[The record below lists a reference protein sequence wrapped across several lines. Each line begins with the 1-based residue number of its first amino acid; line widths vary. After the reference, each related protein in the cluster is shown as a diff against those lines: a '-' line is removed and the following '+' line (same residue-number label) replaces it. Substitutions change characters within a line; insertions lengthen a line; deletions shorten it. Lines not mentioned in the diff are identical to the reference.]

1 MKTLILSFLLCLLSF
16 PVQSQ
21 TRINGLVTDADSHK
35 PIDAATVQLLNKG
48 SGTAVNYT
56 LTDADGRFSLPPVN
70 THDPM
75 IVRVSLLGYATM
87 ELPVATEKELH
98 FRLAMKAFN
107 LKEVEIRPGRVYGR
121 EDTINYD
128 LSRFITPKDETI
140 KDALK
145 RLPGIQVNDA
155 GKISY
160 NGKDISR
167 FYVEGMDL
175 TDGRYGQ
182 ISNNLQADAVET
194 VQVLENHQPIRAL
207 SKKISTEDI
216 ALNLKLKPKFRNRW
230 LVSLEG
236 GIGASP
242 LLWSGSLNAMQLSRQ
257 SQSAYLYKGNNTGND
272 VTDEQTLFQTED
284 REKKQ
289 GPSLPTF
296 LEQPSLSA
304 PLKKERLLFN
314 QTHSLSANRLY
325 KLDETTQLRL
335 NANYIHDLRS
345 QQRGNITRYYQEAD
359 TLTLK
364 EESDTR
370 IRSDRAELAATME
383 SNTESRFLTNQF
395 NLAGNWENSLSHI
408 QTDRAIAQ
416 RIQTPDFGVRN
427 YLQSLWT
434 RNNYTIEARSLIRYH
449 NRPAQISIDDYAEKM
464 DLRQLYLDHSLSLL
478 RKKGMLTRRYTAG
491 VSGDINNLHNRAAL
505 YINPEYQWN
514 LPKWS
519 ITFNLPFRWT
529 TIPQTGFSHAALNP
543 YLYVTYKLNYAW
555 RFSARAG
562 YKESY
567 GDISNLYVHPYHTDF
582 RNRIVNNGLLPVDR
596 KQSYSLYGEYK
607 STVNEFFF
615 TLYLNH
621 TRNRSNR
628 IYEQRIE
635 AEEVSLL
642 SHPEKNRSQ
651 NCSANGTISK
661 GFYDWGVKFS
671 LSYLIGRNEA
681 EQLSYGKRL
690 PFHYDYMQYEPQII
704 WTPTRLLEINYGATI
719 HYGGSRIGSET
730 NLSPLLNVVQKLA
743 LSYSLSSIDIRL
755 SLDHYHN
762 DLSREQSVDAC
773 FANISLCWKTGK
785 WQLAADATNLFNK
798 KEYRY
803 TQYSATESYT
813 SWLTLRPRELLLK
826 AKYKF

>member
-48 SGTAVNYT
+48 NGTAVNYT
-56 LTDADGRFSLPPVN
+56 LTDAEGRFSLPPVN

-75 IVRVSLLGYATM
+75 IVRVSLLGYAPM

-98 FRLAMKAFN
+98 FRLVMKAFN

-236 GIGASP
+236 SIGASP

-289 GPSLPTF
+289 GPSLLAF
-296 LEQPSLSA
+296 LEQPSLNA

-345 QQRGNITRYYQEAD
+345 QRRGNITRYYQEAD

-395 NLAGNWENSLSHI
+395 NLTGNWENSLSHI

-416 RIQTPDFGVRN
+416 RIQTPDFGMRN

-529 TIPQTGFSHAALNP
+529 TIPQTGFSHPALNP

-562 YKESY
+562 YKELY
-567 GDISNLYVHPYHTDF
+567 GNITNLYTAPYHTDF

-621 TRNRSNR
+621 ARNRSNR

-642 SHPEKNRSQ
+642 SHLEKNHSQ
-651 NCSANGTISK
+651 NWSANGTISK

-671 LSYLIGRNEA
+671 LSYLIGRNKA

-690 PFHYDYMQYEPQII
+690 PFRYDYMQYEPQII
-704 WTPTRLLEINYGATI
+704 WTPSRLLEINYGATI
-719 HYGGSRIGSET
+719 HYGRSRIGSET

-762 DLSREQSVDAC
+762 DLNREQSVDAC

-785 WQLAADATNLFNK
+785 WQLAADATNLFNR